1 MVPPKISSILE
12 SSICPCPMTKRKRCV
27 RCVLIAVM
35 PPNGKKGKTVNNGT
49 KRNKAVI
56 VALAARLDA
65 LCSTLLVEKDNEGQG
80 TAEGTGNRNN
90 GAL

>member
-65 LCSTLLVEKDNEGQG
+65 LLVAKDNEGQG
-80 TAEGTGNRNN
+80 TAEGTGIRSN